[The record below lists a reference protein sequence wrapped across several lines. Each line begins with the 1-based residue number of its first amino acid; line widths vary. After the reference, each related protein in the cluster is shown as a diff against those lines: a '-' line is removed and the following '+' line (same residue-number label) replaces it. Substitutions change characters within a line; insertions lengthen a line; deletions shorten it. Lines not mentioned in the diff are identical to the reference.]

1 MRRDRSVLTWTMVR
15 SPKMAKKFLGTKVV
29 GEGPKETLLEGFFDW
44 TSGSIDM
51 LGQSP
56 KKVN

>member
-1 MRRDRSVLTWTMVR
+1 MVR